1 MSASLPYYCHCYYF
15 SHSKKTAILAEI
27 FLNHSQL
34 CYKMVLKKQLRVSW
48 KTLKTTF
55 CRRLY
60 VCNSGYGI
68 WQVFSYKNNI
78 CNALTKSI
86 EKNMGWQQLYKPRT
100 TVPQWSLV
108 LSKPQTFKL
117 GQRIWE
123 DKFWGIWGIFG
134 RFISIQFFTVS
145 SLSMVFLNQVL
156 FLQKN

>member
-1 MSASLPYYCHCYYF
+1 M
-15 SHSKKTAILAEI
+15 KNIEND
-27 FLNHSQL
+27 FLQ
-34 CYKMVLKKQLRVSW
+34 KI
-48 KTLKTTF
+48 
-55 CRRLY
+55 

-134 RFISIQFFTVS
+134 RFISTQFFTVS
-145 SLSMVFLNQVL
+145 SLSMFFLNQVL
-156 FLQKN
+156 FLQKKLALYIQIPNIHMGLGFEFELHRSRDLAIVCP

>member
-1 MSASLPYYCHCYYF
+1 M
-15 SHSKKTAILAEI
+15 KNIEND
-27 FLNHSQL
+27 FLQ
-34 CYKMVLKKQLRVSW
+34 KI
-48 KTLKTTF
+48 
-55 CRRLY
+55 

-100 TVPQWSLV
+100 TVAQWSLV
-108 LSKPQTFKL
+108 LSKPQTFRL

-134 RFISIQFFTVS
+134 RFISTQFFTVS
-145 SLSMVFLNQVL
+145 SLSMFFLNQVL
-156 FLQKN
+156 FLQKKN